1 MKNQKLILAFILM
14 FSLLHKAKAQEPGV
28 EKSNLQH
35 VLLFDWVDNV
45 DQSKK
50 EEVLNLFKGL
60 TEKIDGFEHINI
72 NEIIDSSG
80 NFDIV
85 IIMEFANSESLE
97 AYEKHADH
105 VKISKMAPSLL
116 NGFFAFDYQDKF

>member
-1 MKNQKLILAFILM
+1 MKNQRLILAFILM
-14 FSLLHKAKAQEPGV
+14 FGLLHKVKAQETSL
-28 EKSNLQH
+28 EKSNLRH
-35 VLLFDWVDNV
+35 VLLFDWLDNV
-45 DQSKK
+45 DESKK

-80 NFDIV
+80 DFDIV
-85 IIMEFANSESLE
+85 IIMEFVNSESLE

-116 NGFFAFDYQDKF
+116 NGFFVFDFHGKF